1 MSEPTRGD
9 LLEFMKKHGP
19 ENVDSIT
26 DKDSAIK
33 HFRTSSKVY
42 KQQRDQ
48 YKNERNTLID
58 DVAILKANNTK
69 LEQELAAALNGE
81 LATYDELQNYVLK
94 LQSEL
99 AEYQRRDEE
108 FENIV
113 ERAIDVAESY
123 SNDNDR
129 LIRRNQKLESYV
141 RMWDKLTKWKQGKL
155 AERCNNDLLHELS
168 YTMNELERDMY
179 KGRDK

>member
-58 DVAILKANNTK
+58 DVAILKTN
-69 LEQELAAALNGE
+69 
-81 LATYDELQNYVLK
+81 
-94 LQSEL
+94 
-99 AEYQRRDEE
+99 
-108 FENIV
+108 
-113 ERAIDVAESY
+113 
-123 SNDNDR
+123 NDR
-129 LIRRNQKLESYV
+129 LMRRNQKLEAYV
-141 RMWDKLTKWKQGKL
+141 RMWEKLTKWKQGKL

-179 KGRDK
+179 KERG

>member
-1 MSEPTRGD
+1 MSEPTRDD

-42 KQQRDQ
+42 KEQRDE
-48 YKNERNTLID
+48 YKAERDTLID
-58 DVAILKANNTK
+58 DVAILKANN
-69 LEQELAAALNGE
+69 
-81 LATYDELQNYVLK
+81 
-94 LQSEL
+94 
-99 AEYQRRDEE
+99 
-108 FENIV
+108 
-113 ERAIDVAESY
+113 ER
-123 SNDNDR
+123 
-129 LIRRNQKLESYV
+129 LMRRNQKLEAYV

-155 AERCNNDLLHELS
+155 AERCNNNLLHELS
-168 YTMNELERDMY
+168 YMINEIEREMY